1 MLRTLLPIAV
11 FVAIAASASAEV
23 APAAGAALDLAGATR
38 AIAAAKVYARA
49 HNAPGG
55 AIAVVDAGGTL
66 LALERLDGTF
76 AAGANISIG
85 KARTA
90 ALFRQR
96 TRVFEE
102 AINNGRT
109 AMTALPADFTPLI
122 GGVPIVVDGHVVG
135 AIGVSGA
142 ASAQQDEELALA
154 GAAALGVA
162 AEPLLSAQPIR
173 RFDAT
178 AVAAAFAAGAP
189 LVENEVF
196 KVHASRRTAGGQVEV
211 HDDETDVIYVV
222 EGSATLIT
230 GGTPVDGTV
239 TARGQYRA
247 ARLEG
252 GTTQPVN
259 PGDVLVIPAGVPHW
273 FKEVRGPFLYF
284 TVKPIAFAGAVP

>member
-1 MLRTLLPIAV
+1 MLKTLFPAAALAV
-11 FVAIAASASAEV
+11 LAAAANAEVVPGNSAS
-23 APAAGAALDLAGATR
+23 LDLAGATR

-49 HNAPGG
+49 HDAPGG

-76 AAGANISIG
+76 AASANISIG

-122 GGVPIVVDGHVVG
+122 GGVPIVVDGRVVG

-154 GAAALGVA
+154 GATAVGVA
-162 AEPLLSAQPIR
+162 TEPLLSAQPIR
-173 RFDAT
+173 RFDAK
-178 AVAAAFAAGAP
+178 AVTAAFAAGAA
-189 LVENEVF
+189 LVENDVF

-222 EGSATLIT
+222 EGSATLVT
-230 GGTPVDGTV
+230 GGTPVDGKV

-247 ARLEG
+247 ARLDG
-252 GTTQPVN
+252 GTTQQVN

-284 TVKPIAFAGAVP
+284 TVKPVAFAGAVP